1 MIHIHPFSGEL
12 FNYSTN
18 HPFHVLIIGLVDT
31 TAKFVAKS
39 GAAFEEKIK
48 RNQDKAKFKFLL
60 QDDPFNAYY
69 QHKVREIRTQLLN
82 ELESKSTQDS
92 VQTNQSSNEQPED
105 MRQQDHCQSSN
116 NEQPIQSNQVNDS
129 RRQVDNDDQ
138 NIVDYHSDN
147 LKQQK
152 SINLNE
158 EVNQQ
163 AFPDDQPRVRMKLNE
178 YIQEMTM
185 KLEEPP
191 MLNFLATS
199 APSLTHMDSDIIKL
213 TAQFISTYGR
223 SFLLE
228 LVSREQ
234 NNSQFDFLKP
244 QHGQFNYMTNLIMQ
258 YNLIQNQ
265 PLDILEQLSKDAT
278 GQKHILDKI
287 KMRAEWNKM
296 LELEQRKKEE
306 AEEKEKI
313 LYSQIDWHDF
323 VIVETID
330 YQPDERGEYP
340 PTTADQVGTR
350 LLLQQRYEE
359 QNVPEEMEIDMD
371 VESDSEEDKV
381 DEDSRSPNEGFAI
394 PNVPD
399 DLMPSKLE
407 KVVIR
412 RDYDPKQ
419 ATRVNQPDNY
429 FVSPITNERVPVDKM
444 HEHVRYNLSDPR
456 YLEKKDQMLQERM
469 NQEDIHPTGTQIQ
482 DSLKNLAE
490 RRTDIFGMNDRET
503 AIGRRIGEEEQVQPK
518 DDRLIWDGHKSSL
531 KKKKLN

>member
-1 MIHIHPFSGEL
+1 M
-12 FNYSTN
+12 
-18 HPFHVLIIGLVDT
+18 
-31 TAKFVAKS
+31 AKN
-39 GAAFEEKIK
+39 GAAFEERIK
-48 RNQDKAKFKFLL
+48 RDHRDNPRFKFLL
-60 QDDPFNAYY
+60 SDDPFNAYY
-69 QHKVREIRTQLLN
+69 QHKVKEIRNQLLTD
-82 ELESKSTQDS
+82 LESEPSQESAPRNQESTEQSEISHQPDNEQDPDSTQPMQLNRTDYS
-92 VQTNQSSNEQPED
+92 QQQHQDEQLAQTGEQSDTNNHNGLIK
-105 MRQQDHCQSSN
+105 QQQ
-116 NEQPIQSNQVNDS
+116 
-129 RRQVDNDDQ
+129 
-138 NIVDYHSDN
+138 
-147 LKQQK
+147 QQK
-152 SINLNE
+152 SVSFNDE
-158 EVNQQ
+158 STQQ
-163 AFPDDQPRVRMKLNE
+163 IGQGEQQRVSLKLNE

-191 MLNFLATS
+191 SLNFLATS
-199 APSLTHMDSDIIKL
+199 APSLTHMDCDIIKL
-213 TAQFISTYGR
+213 TAQFIATHGR

-244 QHGQFNYMTNLIMQ
+244 QHGQFTYMTNLIMQ
-258 YNLIQNQ
+258 YSLILNQ
-265 PLDILEQLSKDAT
+265 PLDISEQLNKDAT
-278 GQKHILDKI
+278 SQKHILDKF

-306 AEEKEKI
+306 AEEREKV

-330 YQPDERGEYP
+330 YQPSERGEYP

-371 VESDSEEDKV
+371 VESDEEGEKR
-381 DEDSRSPNEGFAI
+381 DEDSKSTNDGFAI
-394 PNVPD
+394 PNVPG
-399 DLMPSKLE
+399 DLMPPKPD

-419 ATRVNQPDNY
+419 ANKVIQPDNY
-429 FVSPITNERVPVDKM
+429 FVSPITNEHVPVDKM

-456 YLEKKDQMLQERM
+456 YLEKKDQMLQEKM
-469 NQEDIHPTGTQIQ
+469 NEETVYASGSQIQ

-490 RRTDIFGMNDRET
+490 RRTDIFGMNDKET
-503 AIGRRIGEEEQVQPK
+503 AIGRRIGEEEEVQPK

-531 KKKKLN
+531 KKKKLG

>member
-1 MIHIHPFSGEL
+1 MISISNTFDPHQFCCD
-12 FNYSTN
+12 STN
-18 HPFHVLIIGLVDT
+18 HPSFVQTIAKVDM

-48 RNQDKAKFKFLL
+48 REHRDNPKFKFLL
-60 QDDPFNAYY
+60 SDDPFNAYY
-69 QHKVREIRTQLLN
+69 QHKVREIRNQLLS
-82 ELESKSTQDS
+82 ELESKPSQTSAQKNKESSEQSENIHRQDQDKS
-92 VQTNQSSNEQPED
+92 SSNA
-105 MRQQDHCQSSN
+105 QSAHDG
-116 NEQPIQSNQVNDS
+116 QIDKS
-129 RRQVDNDDQ
+129 RRQIHNEDQDDANHHSQ
-138 NIVDYHSDN
+138 NI
-147 LKQQK
+147 KQQR
-152 SINLNE
+152 SHE
-158 EVNQQ
+158 EDTQQ
-163 AFPDDQPRVRMKLNE
+163 AHPDDQPRVRMKLNE

-191 MLNFLATS
+191 TLNYLATS
-199 APSLTHMDSDIIKL
+199 APSLTHMDCDIIKL
-213 TAQFISTYGR
+213 TAQFIATYGR

-244 QHGQFNYMTNLIMQ
+244 QHGQFTYLTNLILQ
-258 YNLIQNQ
+258 YSLIQNQ
-265 PLDILEQLSKDAT
+265 PLDIIEQLSKDAT
-278 GQKHILDKI
+278 SQKHILDKI
-287 KMRAEWNKM
+287 KMRAEWNRM

-371 VESDSEEDKV
+371 VESDEEEENV
-381 DEDSRSPNEGFAI
+381 DEEKSQNDGFAT

-399 DLMPSKLE
+399 DLMPPKPD

-419 ATRVNQPDNY
+419 ATKVNQPDNY

-444 HEHVRYNLSDPR
+444 QEHVRYNLSDPR

-469 NQEDIHPTGTQIQ
+469 NQDDIFPTGVQIQ

-490 RRTDIFGMNDRET
+490 RRTDIFGLNDRET